1 MTDLW
6 SESGQS
12 IILLPSGKQGG
23 DLFEVAKLWTEL
35 RLIGPAVWVRPE
47 MLADE
52 AIRPPLQQGTVLG
65 IGKSG
70 SAQQVDVDLFEQLAR
85 QELKTVRLIVV
96 RTAIPNSAFDK
107 RQNDLVALLAE
118 YLRYSIP
125 GGGQASNRSEERNKL
140 VLLNLVTGPTEF
152 EPEYGRQLGG
162 LEFNANFVAAAEDRA
177 TPHSGDA
184 FVRFDENTKKFAG
197 HTLMHVASIAALW
210 SGLPQG
216 TYEMLKAGVANFG
229 EQAFVSRVFLSAILT
244 DGLARR
250 AATRVLNRAADAKS
264 GVIDLSMTIPI
275 AGTYPIPDD
284 KTDDFIDALV
294 KKTFEFDGGVLAYK
308 RPVPQG
314 EMGARAWS
322 HWWQQF
328 SHFFSFAGD
337 KLARVP
343 YFAGI
348 WLWRK
353 FVQLIN
359 NIFQAGNKGAE
370 FIREPEERLDRRDV
384 EVSEEFKRVTTTK
397 EQADKALHSPVTPSL
412 VRTTPE
418 LWGKVRTMLF
428 GILDGS
434 NLEQFGFQK
443 EENKLPIF
451 YRVSSLFNDP
461 SSVLE
466 IPDIKDSN
474 ATQSLDWSAAGRA
487 DKLVAEFEAKATAVS
502 RKLDKLGTTIS
513 PLESR
518 AAAIEQ
524 KLSLLEEHLEA
535 ISEVTPAEP
544 ASAETVIVESEV
556 IERTVAEEVASNE

>member
-6 SESGQS
+6 AESGQS
-12 IILLPSGKQGG
+12 IILLPSGKQGE

-47 MLADE
+47 MLADNQT
-52 AIRPPLQQGTVLG
+52 RPPLQSGIVLG

-70 SAQQVDVDLFEQLAR
+70 SAQQVEIDLFEQLAR
-85 QELKTVRLIVV
+85 QELKTVRLLVV
-96 RTAIPNSAFDK
+96 RTAVADSEFDRK
-107 RQNDLVALLAE
+107 QNDLVSLLVE
-118 YLRYSIP
+118 YLRYSMP
-125 GGGQASNRSEERNKL
+125 GGGQGSNRSEERNKL

-152 EPEYGRQLGG
+152 EPDYGRQLGG
-162 LEFNANFVAAAEDRA
+162 LEFNANFVAASEDRA

-184 FVRFDENTKKFAG
+184 FVRFDPATKKFAG

-210 SGLPQG
+210 NGIPQG
-216 TYEMLKAGVANFG
+216 TYELLKAGVANFG

-250 AATRVLNRAADAKS
+250 AATRVLNRAADAQS

-284 KTDDFIDALV
+284 KADDFINELV
-294 KKTFEFDGGVLAYK
+294 SKTFEFDGGVLAYK
-308 RPVPQG
+308 RPISEADQ
-314 EMGARAWS
+314 GARAWA

-328 SHFFSFAGD
+328 GHFFAFAGD

-353 FVQLIN
+353 FVRLLN

-370 FIREPEERLDRRDV
+370 FIREPEERLDRMDLT
-384 EVSEEFKRVTTTK
+384 VSQEYKAVTTTK
-397 EQADKALHSPVTPSL
+397 EQADNALHSPVTPSL
-412 VRTTPE
+412 VRTTPD
-418 LWGKVRTMLF
+418 LWSKIRTMLF

-461 SSVLE
+461 SAALE
-466 IPDIKDSN
+466 IVDPKDDK
-474 ATQSLDWSAAGRA
+474 AKLSLDWAAAGRA
-487 DKLVAEFEAKATAVS
+487 DELVAEFETKATRVS
-502 RKLDKLGTTIS
+502 QQLEKLEANAQ
-513 PLESR
+513 PLKTNV
-518 AAAIEQ
+518 AAIE
-524 KLSLLEEHLEA
+524 KKIALLEEHLETLVTEQA
-535 ISEVTPAEP
+535 EAAAEKVVKPEPEVAVP
-544 ASAETVIVESEV
+544 AS
-556 IERTVAEEVASNE
+556 EEVASNE